1 MIYAMAVTL
10 EGLRCEKQLPQFLLE
25 ATDFWAWLIADFSLN
40 AMVVFQGQ
48 NMCMAWAL
56 RPPKPSLPCFPHRNQ
71 YLPKVGSASCCF
83 DSSSPLVREFASR
96 FLRQESFGAASL
108 LRSPLAHPAV
118 LAALCPSFQEG
129 RQETAQ
135 ASVSHSVLTVAAV
148 MGNNNW

>member
-1 MIYAMAVTL
+1 MAVTL
-10 EGLRCEKQLPQFLLE
+10 EGLRCEKQLPRFLPG
-25 ATDFWAWLIADFSLN
+25 ANNFWAWLIADFSLN
-40 AMVVFQGQ
+40 TMIVFQGQ

-71 YLPKVGSASCCF
+71 YLPKVGSSSCCF

-108 LRSPLAHPAV
+108 LCSLLPHPAAS
-118 LAALCPSFQEG
+118 AALCLSFQEG

-135 ASVSHSVLTVAAV
+135 PSVSPSVLTIATET
-148 MGNNNW
+148 GNNNW